1 LDAQKYLPEDLA
13 EVYWQRWQAEL
24 DLRSIK
30 ETMQMG
36 ELRCKTP
43 AMVRK
48 EIWAHCLA
56 YNLIRG
62 MIAQASAEHGRRPC
76 QISFKGALQTLNA
89 FQYVLS
95 LSHDVQET
103 YRRLLTAIATHRV
116 GDRPGR
122 VEPRAKK
129 RRKKNYAV
137 LTRPRSEAKKR
148 LMETT

>member
-1 LDAQKYLPEDLA
+1 
-13 EVYWQRWQAEL
+13 
-24 DLRSIK
+24 
-30 ETMQMG
+30 MG

-48 EIWAHCLA
+48 EIWVHFLA

-62 MIAQASAEHGRRPC
+62 VMAQASLEHGQRPC
-76 QISFKGALQTLNA
+76 QISFKGALQTLHA
-89 FQYVLS
+89 FRDVLS
-95 LSHDVQET
+95 HSPDIQET
-103 YRRLLTAIATHRV
+103 YRRLLLAIATHRV

-137 LTRPRSEAKKR
+137 LTQPRLQARKR
-148 LMETT
+148 FMKTT